1 MYEHGLLKH
10 YTADFKDKRL
20 EEGQAQDYYI
30 VHLTVYQELMLS

>member
-10 YTADFKDKRL
+10 YTVDFKDRL

-30 VHLTVYQELMLS
+30 VHLTVYQELL